1 MDNII
6 VSSSYNNN
14 ITIGKYKTN
23 AVRAAALTEYSVHW
37 ECELNAGLILIVV
50 FFFGSGVVVMMVM
63 MQR

>member
-6 VSSSYNNN
+6 VSSSYNNNNN

-37 ECELNAGLILIVV
+37 ECELNAGLI
-50 FFFGSGVVVMMVM
+50 VVVAM
-63 MQR
+63 MQQ